1 MQTQRRCFR
10 VPKILRGR
18 QNQITRL
25 LDYRLGPLVLVVAMT
40 PIANSIACG
49 LAALLAAVALR
60 GFVRLRATTLA
71 APCLWVALSASC
83 LAFGAMLETKLDGIG
98 LSAFRFAIAA
108 TTLCPLM
115 AVLGAKRPQDRGWQ
129 WVVLS
134 LWIVLV
140 WPAVQA
146 VLLPAG
152 VRVELFVAWKLF
164 LWGQIGVGLLN
175 YLPTQNWR
183 AAILVA
189 MGQALLLREH
199 LWLGESLSPEWNPLV
214 GVGCLLSAAA
224 LVSIRRETL
233 PAAHQPPLSN
243 FNSQWLSYRNHYG
256 AFWAL
261 RILGR
266 VNQTAELRDW
276 PLQLHWSGFETLED
290 RQLTEEQLAELEQ
303 TLTTLLRRFVA
314 IDRR

>member
-1 MQTQRRCFR
+1 MLADWLPNT
-10 VPKILRGR
+10 
-18 QNQITRL
+18 T
-25 LDYRLGPLVLVVAMT
+25 VVAIT
-40 PIANSIACG
+40 PPPNTIACVF
-49 LAALLAAVALR
+49 AALLAAMALR

-71 APCLWVALSASC
+71 APCLWAALSATC
-83 LAFGAMLETKLDGIG
+83 LAVGALLEPKLDGIS

-140 WPAVQA
+140 WPAAQA

-152 VRVELFVAWKLF
+152 IRVELFAAWKLF
-164 LWGQIGVGLLN
+164 LWCLIGVGLLN

-189 MGQALLLREH
+189 VGQVLFLREH
-199 LWLGESLSPEWNPLV
+199 LWLGASRSPEWDPLV
-214 GVGCLLSAAA
+214 GLGCLLSAAA
-224 LVSIRRETL
+224 LVAYPRNTL
-233 PAAHQPPLSN
+233 EAQQTTLDSLTVR
-243 FNSQWLSYRNHYG
+243 WLSFRNSYG

-266 VNQTAELRDW
+266 VNHAAELRDW
-276 PLQLHWSGFETLED
+276 PMRLHWSGFEMLED
-290 RQLTEEQLAELEQ
+290 RQPTEEQLAELEQ
-303 TLTTLLRRFVA
+303 TLATLLRRFVA
-314 IDRR
+314 IDRS